1 MKKEVIITILVAILL
16 IAGMVGYALYNNQK
30 TKKPNNNENKTEN
43 TVVSDKEENTVA
55 DENKEKNKVYSKG
68 KHHAEM
74 VIKDYG
80 TIALE
85 LDADVAPITVENFA
99 ELVNKG
105 FYNGLTFHR
114 IISGFMIQGGDP
126 LGTGMGGSD
135 KEIKGEFAAN
145 GVKNSISHTRG
156 VISMARATAYDSA
169 SSQFFIVHQDSKFLD
184 GNYAG
189 FGRVTSGIEIVDKI
203 CADTKVEDNNG
214 TVLKANQPIIEKIT
228 MID

>member
-43 TVVSDKEENTVA
+43 TVVSEKEENTVSE
-55 DENKEKNKVYSKG
+55 ENKEGDKVYSKG

-99 ELVNKG
+99 QLVNEG

-126 LGTGMGGSD
+126 QGTGMGGSD

-145 GVKNSISHTRG
+145 GVKNNISHTRG

-203 CADTKVEDNNG
+203 CANTKVEDNNG

>member
-43 TVVSDKEENTVA
+43 TVVSEKEENTVSE
-55 DENKEKNKVYSKG
+55 ENKEEDKVYSKG

-99 ELVNKG
+99 QLVNEG

-126 LGTGMGGSD
+126 QGTGMGGSD

-145 GVKNSISHTRG
+145 GVKNNISHTRG

-189 FGRVTSGIEIVDKI
+189 FGKVTSGMEIVDKI

>member
-43 TVVSDKEENTVA
+43 TVVSDKKENTVV
-55 DENKEKNKVYSKG
+55 DENKEENKVYSKG
-68 KHHAEM
+68 KHHAEI

-126 LGTGMGGSD
+126 QGTGMGGSD
-135 KEIKGEFAAN
+135 KEIKGEFVAN

>member
-43 TVVSDKEENTVA
+43 TVVSEKEENTVSE
-55 DENKEKNKVYSKG
+55 ENKEEDKVYSKG
-68 KHHAEM
+68 KHRAEM

-99 ELVNKG
+99 QLVNEG

-126 LGTGMGGSD
+126 QGTGMGGSD

-145 GVKNSISHTRG
+145 GVKNNISHTRG

>member
-55 DENKEKNKVYSKG
+55 DENKEENKVYSKG
-68 KHHAEM
+68 KHHAEI

-126 LGTGMGGSD
+126 QGTGMGGSD

-203 CADTKVEDNNG
+203 CADAKVEDNNG

>member
-1 MKKEVIITILVAILL
+1 MKKEVIITILVVILL
-16 IAGMVGYALYNNQK
+16 KAGMVGYALYNNQK

-43 TVVSDKEENTVA
+43 TVVSEKEENTVSE
-55 DENKEKNKVYSKG
+55 ENKEEDKVYSKG
-68 KHHAEM
+68 KHHAKM

-99 ELVNKG
+99 QLVNEG

-126 LGTGMGGSD
+126 QGTGMGGSD

-145 GVKNSISHTRG
+145 GVKNNISHTRG

>member
-43 TVVSDKEENTVA
+43 TVVSEKEENTVA
-55 DENKEKNKVYSKG
+55 EENKEKNKVYSKG
-68 KHHAEM
+68 KHHAEI

-99 ELVNKG
+99 QLVNEG

-126 LGTGMGGSD
+126 QGTGMGGSD

>member
-43 TVVSDKEENTVA
+43 TVVSEKEENTVSK
-55 DENKEKNKVYSKG
+55 ENKEEDKVYSKG
-68 KHHAEM
+68 KHHAEI

-99 ELVNKG
+99 QLVNEG

-126 LGTGMGGSD
+126 QGTGMGGSD

-145 GVKNSISHTRG
+145 GVKNNISHTRG

>member
-55 DENKEKNKVYSKG
+55 DENKEENKVYSKG
-68 KHHAEM
+68 KHNAEI

-126 LGTGMGGSD
+126 QGTGMGGSD

>member
-1 MKKEVIITILVAILL
+1 MKKRYIIIGIIIGIIIIGGI
-16 IAGMVGYALYNNQK
+16 IAMIINNS
-30 TKKPNNNENKTEN
+30 KKENINQDE
-43 TVVSDKEENTVA
+43 DK
-55 DENKEKNKVYSKG
+55 YSKG
-68 KHHAEM
+68 THHAQIT
-74 VIKDYG
+74 IKDYG
-80 TIALE
+80 TINVE
-85 LDADVAPITVENFA
+85 LYADIAPITVANFA
-99 ELVNKG
+99 KLVNEG

-126 LGTGMGGSD
+126 QGTGMGGSD

-145 GVKNSISHTRG
+145 GVKNNISHTRG

>member
-1 MKKEVIITILVAILL
+1 MKKEVILTILVAILL
-16 IAGMVGYALYNNQK
+16 IAGMVAYALYNNQK
-30 TKKPNNNENKTEN
+30 TKTNNNENKIEN
-43 TVVSDKEENTVA
+43 TVDKEKEENTVS
-55 DENKEKNKVYSKG
+55 DENKEEGKVYSKG
-68 KHHAEM
+68 KHHAEI
-74 VIKDYG
+74 VIKNYG

-85 LDADVAPITVENFA
+85 LDADIAPITVENFA
-99 ELVNKG
+99 QLVEKG

-156 VISMARATAYDSA
+156 VISMARATAYNSA
-169 SSQFFIVHQDSKFLD
+169 SSQFFIVHQDSTFLD

-189 FGRVTSGIEIVDKI
+189 FGKVTSGMEIVDKI

>member
-30 TKKPNNNENKTEN
+30 TKKPNINENKTEN
-43 TVVSDKEENTVA
+43 TVVSEKEENTVSE
-55 DENKEKNKVYSKG
+55 ENKEEDKVYSKG

-99 ELVNKG
+99 QLVNEG

-126 LGTGMGGSD
+126 QGTGMGGSD

-145 GVKNSISHTRG
+145 GVKNNISHTRG

-189 FGRVTSGIEIVDKI
+189 FGRVTRGIEIVDKI

>member
-43 TVVSDKEENTVA
+43 TVVSEKEENTVSE
-55 DENKEKNKVYSKG
+55 ENKEEDKVYSKG

-99 ELVNKG
+99 QLVNEG

-126 LGTGMGGSD
+126 QGTGMGGSD

-145 GVKNSISHTRG
+145 GVKNNISHTRG

-203 CADTKVEDNNG
+203 CANTKVEDNNG

>member
-43 TVVSDKEENTVA
+43 TVVSEKEENTVA
-55 DENKEKNKVYSKG
+55 DENKEENKVYSKG

-126 LGTGMGGSD
+126 QGTGMGGSD

>member
-43 TVVSDKEENTVA
+43 TVVSEKEENTVSE
-55 DENKEKNKVYSKG
+55 ENKEEDKVYSKG
-68 KHHAEM
+68 KHHAEI

-99 ELVNKG
+99 QLVNEG

-126 LGTGMGGSD
+126 QGTGMGGSD

-145 GVKNSISHTRG
+145 GVKNNISHTRG

>member
-43 TVVSDKEENTVA
+43 TVVSDKKENTVV

-68 KHHAEM
+68 KHHAEI

-99 ELVNKG
+99 QLVNEG

-126 LGTGMGGSD
+126 QGTGMGGSD

>member
-43 TVVSDKEENTVA
+43 TVVSEKEENTVSE
-55 DENKEKNKVYSKG
+55 ENKEEDKVYSKG

-99 ELVNKG
+99 QLVNEG

-126 LGTGMGGSD
+126 QGTGMGGSD

-145 GVKNSISHTRG
+145 GVKNNISHTRG

-189 FGRVTSGIEIVDKI
+189 FGRVTSGIEVVDKI